1 MSFKD
6 KLDGLVDKLKSVDKE
21 RVYSAVKG
29 SLRLVVVLGAVG
41 VLGKDKK
48 VVRVANEATEV
59 LDKLDSNVIEFK

>member
-29 SLRLVVVLGAVG
+29 SLRFITVLGAVG

-59 LDKLDSNVIEFK
+59 LNKLESNVIEYK

>member
-6 KLDGLVDKLKSVDKE
+6 KLDSLVDKLKSVDKE

-29 SLRLVVVLGAVG
+29 SLRLVAVLGAVG

-48 VVRVANEATEV
+48 VVRVANAATEV
-59 LDKLDSNVIEFK
+59 LDKLESK